1 MKAMGSGLAA
11 ITLLTLAGCGGGDKW
26 TKNLPETVVAA
37 GYITLD
43 GEPIHGAS
51 IVGSPVET
59 EHACS
64 ALSDSSGY
72 FELRA
77 FPSKEGAVPGS
88 YQIGASK
95 TIEVEGEIGGVLDL
109 GEDAEHATGDE
120 GDTTGMQWVNALP
133 ANYANPV
140 SSGLQIVVPADG
152 VEDLK
157 IELKSN

>member
-1 MKAMGSGLAA
+1 MKALGSGLAA
-11 ITLLTLAGCGGGDKW
+11 MALLTLAGCGGGDKW

-51 IVGSPVET
+51 IVGSPVGSD
-59 EHACS
+59 HACS

-95 TIEVEGEIGGVLDL
+95 TIEVEGEVGGVLDL
-109 GEDAEHATGDE
+109 GEDADHATGDE
-120 GDTTGMQWVNALP
+120 AMAGLQWVNALP

-140 SSGLQIVVPADG
+140 NSGIQIVVPPEG
-152 VEDLK
+152 VET
-157 IELKSN
+157 